1 MIYIKSGH
9 NEAICSSGG
18 SVLRHIYRTNVQ
30 DWSENSKSGK
40 INKKNIQTRV
50 IFRGGRAACGVGG
63 VGVLAWARPA
73 KINVTGV
80 CLMVSVSP
88 PPRHWDTALG
98 VVLTGT

>member
-1 MIYIKSGH
+1 M
-9 NEAICSSGG
+9 A
-18 SVLRHIYRTNVQ
+18 
-30 DWSENSKSGK
+30 W
-40 INKKNIQTRV
+40 
-50 IFRGGRAACGVGG
+50 GRAACGVGG

-98 VVLTGT
+98 VVLTGTWRHHKLVYHTERVTALGHCFNFVLVAITS